1 MRLFALS
8 EGFIKIFLLVV
19 TVVRLLAIF
28 LACLGLAIPAA
39 HLLAAGTGSARVQ
52 VVDERGL
59 PIRDAVVEITPA
71 GGAKSQSGF
80 PWRAAMA
87 QKDLQFNPGTLIVAR
102 GSTVAFPNLDRVRHS
117 IYSFSKIA
125 RFEIDLY
132 GRDQT
137 RTQRFDVAG
146 SAALGCNIHD
156 NMRGY
161 VRVVDTPYAAKT
173 NGNGIVDISG
183 VPGGS
188 ATVTI
193 WHPRL
198 RAPGNEMRYTVSLD
212 DGLSRKYK
220 VKLR

>member
-1 MRLFALS
+1 M
-8 EGFIKIFLLVV
+8 
-19 TVVRLLAIF
+19 RLLAIF
-28 LACLGLAIPAA
+28 LACLGLAVPAA
-39 HLLAAGTGSARVQ
+39 HLLAAGNGSARVQ

-71 GGAKSQSGF
+71 GGARSPSGF

-87 QKDLQFNPGTLIVAR
+87 QKNLQFTPGTLIVAK

-137 RTQRFDVAG
+137 RAQRFDVAG

-173 NGNGIVDISG
+173 NGNGIANISA

-198 RAPGNEMRYTVSLD
+198 RAPGNEVRYTVSLD
-212 DGLSRKYK
+212 GGLSRKYK

>member
-1 MRLFALS
+1 M
-8 EGFIKIFLLVV
+8 
-19 TVVRLLAIF
+19 RLLAIF

-39 HLLAAGTGSARVQ
+39 HLLAAGSGSARVQ

-71 GGAKSQSGF
+71 GGVASPSGF

-87 QKDLQFNPGTLIVAR
+87 QKDLQFTPGTLIVAK

-117 IYSFSKIA
+117 VYSFSKIA

-137 RTQRFDVAG
+137 RTQRFAVAG

-173 NGNGIVDISG
+173 NGNGIVNISG

-198 RAPGNEMRYTVSLD
+198 RAPGNEVRYTVALD
-212 DGLSRKYK
+212 GGLSRKYK